1 MHTIMKKTLPLLLVV
16 TLLGAAVVWAAQSS
30 TRKPARISDVD
41 TVFTIETK
49 DIAHLLTSDKFSVCA
64 ALKVG
69 DTDRYYLLLH
79 RTGTRAEMLQAV
91 SGLATVLADDQVS
104 VSLPKE

>member
-1 MHTIMKKTLPLLLVV
+1 MKKTLSLLLVV
-16 TLLGAAVVWAAQSS
+16 TLLGAAVVWAAQSP
-30 TRKPARISDVD
+30 TRKAARVSEVD
-41 TVFTIETK
+41 SILTIETR
-49 DIAHLLTSDKFSVCA
+49 DIARILASDKLSVCA

-69 DTDRYYLLLH
+69 DKDRYYLLLH
-79 RTGTRAEMLQAV
+79 RTGTREETLQTV